1 MPRTRESQDRHNEL
15 RRKTRE
21 KGRQDTFLIDYIQTT
36 YPEIYNEAEGFH
48 NVLKSRYPNKVDL
61 KKTSE
66 YKSFKKLSR
75 GEGSQSGE
83 HFYFDV
89 RSAMVML
96 RPQPP
101 QTSPQPPQTSPQPP
115 ETSPQAPETSPQPP
129 EMSPQPPETS
139 PQAPET
145 SPQPPE
151 TSPPSTETQQ
161 PTTNHKRIME
171 LRIPLMSPDMITQTV
186 TDEEI
191 VQGNVITAAGSETL
205 TDDISSLLSEE
216 IPQDVYE
223 AILKELRHDPELSKI
238 LDDIELDTCGME
250 SDLEL
255 STCDMD
261 IDLPSEDDRLEQEL
275 YNFW

>member
-48 NVLKSRYPNKVDL
+48 NVLKSRYPNKIDL

-101 QTSPQPPQTSPQPP
+101 
-115 ETSPQAPETSPQPP
+115 ETSPQAPET
-129 EMSPQPPETS
+129 SPQPPETS

-161 PTTNHKRIME
+161 PATNHKRIME

-191 VQGNVITAAGSETL
+191 VQGNVIIAAGGETL
-205 TDDISSLLSEE
+205 TDDSSSLLSEE

>member
-15 RRKTRE
+15 RRETRE

-48 NVLKSRYPNKVDL
+48 NVLKSRYPNKIDL

-115 ETSPQAPETSPQPP
+115 QTSPQPP
-129 EMSPQPPETS
+129 PNESSATPNESSATRNESSSTRNETS
-139 PQAPET
+139 ATPNESSSTRNESSATRNKSSIHRNPATSHKPQKNHGIKD
-145 SPQPPE
+145 SPY
-151 TSPPSTETQQ
+151 
-161 PTTNHKRIME
+161 
-171 LRIPLMSPDMITQTV
+171 V
-186 TDEEI
+186 T
-191 VQGNVITAAGSETL
+191 
-205 TDDISSLLSEE
+205 
-216 IPQDVYE
+216 
-223 AILKELRHDPELSKI
+223 
-238 LDDIELDTCGME
+238 
-250 SDLEL
+250 
-255 STCDMD
+255 
-261 IDLPSEDDRLEQEL
+261 
-275 YNFW
+275 